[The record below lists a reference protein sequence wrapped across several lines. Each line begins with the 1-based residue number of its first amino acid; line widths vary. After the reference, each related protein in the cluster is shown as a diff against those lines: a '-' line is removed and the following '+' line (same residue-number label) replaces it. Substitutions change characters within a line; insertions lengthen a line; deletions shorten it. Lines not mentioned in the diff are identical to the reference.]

1 VRKTIETPVVIC
13 PHIAA
18 TLNNSLKS
26 ALPGH
31 LAWAFLFGQHRS
43 RFTHT
48 TRGSPHHMLHS
59 PRSTTAHN
67 MLMCMMTTAAIERP
81 GSRSRAV

>member
-1 VRKTIETPVVIC
+1 VVIC

-31 LAWAFLFGQHRS
+31 LRLGIFVSPSPNTVSLTHNSS
-43 RFTHT
+43 RHYMLPSLHCTFAL
-48 TRGSPHHMLHS
+48 HMS
-59 PRSTTAHN
+59 
-67 MLMCMMTTAAIERP
+67 MCMCMMTTAAIERP